1 MKLFICFSYY
11 IIHIIWFRERN
22 LSDSSDTLSSTSDE
36 EEILKHRGKKL
47 KTHQIEDRATSK
59 FYTKDENHEGLPYV
73 ADNAYKVKKS
83 KKNKYRTKFKS
94 KGQSSFK
101 VNIFL
106 TVTNK

>member
-1 MKLFICFSYY
+1 
-11 IIHIIWFRERN
+11 

-83 KKNKYRTKFKS
+83 KKT
-94 KGQSSFK
+94 
-101 VNIFL
+101 NIEQNLNLKANHHLKLIFFL
-106 TVTNK
+106 Q